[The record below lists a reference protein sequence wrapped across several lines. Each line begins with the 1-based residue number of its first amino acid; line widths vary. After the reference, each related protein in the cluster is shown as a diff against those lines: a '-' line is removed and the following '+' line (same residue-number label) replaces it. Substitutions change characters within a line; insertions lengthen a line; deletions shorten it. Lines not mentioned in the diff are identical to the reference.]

1 MSTVQLDG
9 PDGKGASG
17 TPGGAGSRGKKLV
30 VKEKKKN
37 KQPIVFS
44 RDGRAGK
51 GAKDKTESSN
61 EKDSKVCFKSSKSD

>member
-9 PDGKGASG
+9 PDGKGANG
-17 TPGGAGSRGKKLV
+17 TPGAGSRGKKLV

-44 RDGRAGK
+44 RDSRAGK

-61 EKDSKVCFKSSKSD
+61 EKDFKVRFKSINC

>member
-17 TPGGAGSRGKKLV
+17 TPGAGSRGKKLV
-30 VKEKKKN
+30 VNKEKKKT

-44 RDGRAGK
+44 RDSRAGK